1 MELNE
6 NTIEVLKNFS
16 GINQNLLVQQ
26 GNNIKTI
33 SEARNVVASATVGEE
48 FPSKFGIYDLNEFIG
63 VLGLMDTPSL
73 KFDEEFVTVG
83 DSTGRSK
90 IKYFFSPEE
99 TLTSPTKDINMPDGD
114 VKFTFDNDTMNKIK
128 RAASTLGHSE
138 MTISGKDGSL
148 VLSVVDNANSTSNT
162 YSIEVGGEFPENGV
176 FNFVINISNLKL
188 LPGDY
193 EVSISSKLISEF
205 KHTEMNVRYWIALE
219 KSSTFTGE

>member
-16 GINQNLLVQQ
+16 GINQNLLVQE
-26 GNNIKTI
+26 GNTIKTI
-33 SEARNVVASATVGEE
+33 SEARNVVATAQVTEE
-48 FPSKFGIYDLNEFIG
+48 FSQKFGIYDLNEFIG
-63 VLGLMDTPSL
+63 VLGLMDKANL
-73 KFDEEFVTVG
+73 KFDESFVTVG

-99 TLTSPTKDINMPDGD
+99 TLTSPTKDINMPNAD
-114 VKFTFDNDTMNKIK
+114 VKFTFSSDTINKIK
-128 RAASTLGHSE
+128 RAAATLGHSE
-138 MTISGKDGSL
+138 MSISGKDGSL

-162 YSIEVGGEFPENGV
+162 YSIEIDGEFPADSV
-176 FNFVINISNLKL
+176 FNFIINISNLKL

-205 KHTEMNVRYWIALE
+205 KHKEMNVRYWIALE
-219 KSSTFTGE
+219 KSSTFGV

>member
-73 KFDEEFVTVG
+73 KFDDEFVTVG

-99 TLTSPTKDINMPDGD
+99 TLTSPTKDINMPEAD

-128 RAASTLGHSE
+128 RAASTLGHNE

-148 VLSVVDNANSTSNT
+148 VLSVVDNANSTSNI
-162 YSIEVGGEFPENGV
+162 YSIEVGGEFPASNV

-219 KSSTFTGE
+219 KSSTYTGE